1 MLETIIAPSILS
13 ADFANLGQECED
25 TIRNG
30 ADWLHVCPGPP
41 VMTESMLKKYLD

>member
-30 ADWLHVCPGPP
+30 ADWLHVSRGH
-41 VMTESMLKKYLD
+41 L